1 MKPSPKTIFVGSR
14 SETGSETEPQNDLF
28 EAGLKPGVKP
38 QNSNQGETDYWYE
51 TAKLK
56 PSRLWYETDYETGM
70 KPKGGANLNS
80 LRHLP
85 LCTKPPL
92 DRFFRFRYETDYET
106 GMKPKGGANLNS
118 LRHLPLCT
126 KPHLDHIFQF
136 NYEADYETAMK
147 PV

>member
-1 MKPSPKTIFVGSR
+1 MGEKCFRGYETGLGFHTYETSMKPGTQYETSPPDNRYETVVKPSPKTIFVGSK
-14 SETGSETEPQNDLF
+14 SETGYETEPQKDLF
-28 EAGLKPGVKP
+28 EAGLKPGMKP

-92 DRFFRFRYETDYET
+92 DNF
-106 GMKPKGGANLNS
+106 
-118 LRHLPLCT
+118 
-126 KPHLDHIFQF
+126 FQF
-136 NYEADYETAMK
+136 NYETDRL
-147 PV
+147 